1 MGRVE
6 GKVALVTGAASFEDP
21 EEASRVYD
29 ELQPVGHLGFQ
40 KTLPTASSTWPRM
53 NQSS

>member
-29 ELQPVGHLGFQ
+29 ELQPVGHLG
-40 KTLPTASSTWPRM
+40 LPEDIAYGV
-53 NQSS
+53 